1 MSPQETLHLPCD
13 CSTGNITVQLL
24 GLHVCPG
31 YDGACAWHIY
41 TPVSMSNNNFCVL
54 GTAGHHTALQRTRLE
69 LLHSMH
75 PGNHWTGYQQIL
87 RSDHSSLCLHASGN
101 WALSALIR

>member
-75 PGNHWTGYQQIL
+75 PGNHW
-87 RSDHSSLCLHASGN
+87 
-101 WALSALIR
+101 LSTNSAF